1 MRKVRTK
8 SLPLNCI
15 EVDPAI
21 YRRIQA
27 MAIDSH
33 RSESELLEMAIRLLC
48 TAISRMD
55 NFKIPGRTPTPKP
68 KSKRTPVAPIGAT
81 VKRTLDKI
89 RSAKP

>member
-8 SLPLNCI
+8 SLPPNCI

-21 YRRIQA
+21 YNRIQA
-27 MAIDSH
+27 IAIDSH